1 MFGEMLGLSFVKT
14 QLSLKKENLEDLK
27 GCKTNL
33 TNIQQEFLESKNKIT
48 EPSLSSDTWQGSLAN
63 KFELIRDE
71 INSEYQ
77 DLKGKQ
83 LDEVITKIEDKINTL
98 IDDIDGLKNQITSI
112 EKEIEKQK
120 IKIHTDKEEFVW
132 AMK

>member
-1 MFGEMLGLSFVKT
+1 MFWS
-14 QLSLKKENLEDLK
+14 Q
-27 GCKTNL
+27 
-33 TNIQQEFLESKNKIT
+33 KNKIT

-71 INSEYQ
+71 IHSEYQ

-120 IKIHTDKEEFVW
+120 NKNSH
-132 AMK
+132 

>member
-27 GCKTNL
+27 ACKTNL
-33 TNIQQEFLESKNKIT
+33 KNIQQEFLESKDKIT
-48 EPSLSSDTWQGSLAN
+48 EPALSSDTWQGSLAN
-63 KFELIRDE
+63 KFEFIRDE
-71 INSEYQ
+71 INTEYQ

-83 LDEVITKIEDKINTL
+83 LNEVITKIEDKINTL

-120 IKIHTDKEEFVW
+120 NKNSHR
-132 AMK
+132 

>member
-1 MFGEMLGLSFVKT
+1 MTMRCLQLFGEMLGLSFVKT

-27 GCKTNL
+27 ACKTNL

-112 EKEIEKQK
+112 QKEIEKQK
-120 IKIHTDKEEFVW
+120 NKNSH
-132 AMK
+132 

>member
-1 MFGEMLGLSFVKT
+1 MFLITVQKNYILCDNEVFKLFGEMLGLSFVKT

-27 GCKTNL
+27 ACKTNL

-77 DLKGKQ
+77 DLKGKSFSR
-83 LDEVITKIEDKINTL
+83 N
-98 IDDIDGLKNQITSI
+98 
-112 EKEIEKQK
+112 
-120 IKIHTDKEEFVW
+120 F
-132 AMK
+132 

>member
-1 MFGEMLGLSFVKT
+1 M
-14 QLSLKKENLEDLK
+14 
-27 GCKTNL
+27 

-120 IKIHTDKEEFVW
+120 NKNSH
-132 AMK
+132 

>member
-1 MFGEMLGLSFVKT
+1 M
-14 QLSLKKENLEDLK
+14 
-27 GCKTNL
+27 

>member
-1 MFGEMLGLSFVKT
+1 M
-14 QLSLKKENLEDLK
+14 
-27 GCKTNL
+27 
-33 TNIQQEFLESKNKIT
+33 ESKNKIT

-112 EKEIEKQK
+112 QKEIEKQK
-120 IKIHTDKEEFVW
+120 NKNSH
-132 AMK
+132 

>member
-1 MFGEMLGLSFVKT
+1 M
-14 QLSLKKENLEDLK
+14 
-27 GCKTNL
+27 

-71 INSEYQ
+71 IHSEYQ

-120 IKIHTDKEEFVW
+120 NKNSH
-132 AMK
+132 